1 MDIEWETVTLPE
13 EDDNDNDYQ
22 KNKGTQSPDSHDG
35 SNFHASVVLEG
46 RRPIYVVNEFLI
58 SFCPKFLPPHRSILL
73 IHSGP
78 IF

>member
-22 KNKGTQSPDSHDG
+22 SNKGTQGPDSHDG

-46 RRPIYVVNEFLI
+46 RRPI
-58 SFCPKFLPPHRSILL
+58 
-73 IHSGP
+73 
-78 IF
+78 